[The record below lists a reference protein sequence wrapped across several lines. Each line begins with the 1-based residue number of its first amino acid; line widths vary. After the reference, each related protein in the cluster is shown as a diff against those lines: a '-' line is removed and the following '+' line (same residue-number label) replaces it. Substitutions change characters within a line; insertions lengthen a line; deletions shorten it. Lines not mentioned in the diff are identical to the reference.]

1 MLIINIFMCCDKFY
15 VLMFKTIL
23 YTKAMN
29 IVVYSD
35 GSCFQQQGVGGWGVH
50 MVIDS
55 NKVVDFSGYAL
66 CKTSISMELLAVA
79 KAFEYINS
87 FFSHIDTI
95 NLKVYTD
102 CDYIIK
108 LVRKKE
114 KAKRTVM
121 PIKDKTTKRNKR
133 IIFDICNSS
142 EKFASIEWISVK
154 AHSGIKGNDIADKL
168 AKNAAKKM
176 IKD

>member
-1 MLIINIFMCCDKFY
+1 MFIINIFIHNDKFY
-15 VLMFKTIL
+15 VLMFEIIL
-23 YTKAMN
+23 YTKTMN
-29 IVVYSD
+29 IIVYSD
-35 GSCFQQQGVGGWGVH
+35 GSCFQQHGIGGWGVY
-50 MVIDS
+50 MVIDG
-55 NKVVDFSGYAL
+55 NRVVDFSGYSE

-95 NLKVYTD
+95 NLKIYTD

-108 LVRKKE
+108 LIRKKE

-133 IIFDICNSS
+133 IIFDICNLS
-142 EKFASIEWISVK
+142 EKFASIEWIPVK
-154 AHSGIKGNDIADKL
+154 AHSGVKGNNIADKL